1 MYRQLR
7 NQGGIMGITPREHY
21 GIGSFF
27 QKAKDKVVGGVKK
40 VGDVIGD
47 VVGKVDLADI
57 GSIAALASGNPQ
69 LAASFQTMGG
79 GTGNK
84 YLDAGLQA
92 YSMTGGFGQNQPGG
106 AFGMPQGGKGGI
118 GDLSQYLRMA
128 TVDTGDIGIGE
139 GDSVFRDPTKKKEG
153 FDWTRVL
160 EGLGSVGSR
169 IIEGLVG
176 KDLEKAGAT
185 AAGATGA
192 YLTYQDQKRINEMM
206 QKAYEQFKAGEAK
219 KYQQYRTGEGLPTLA
234 VTGRNRTKEDVV
246 ARPGAMGGGVMDLNI
261 RTNPQGVQEIDYR
274 QKGGFV
280 PPIGI
285 KEKADDIPAML
296 SNNEFVFTA
305 DAVRGAGNG
314 DVQEG
319 ARKMYQMMKQYEG
332 QA

>member
-7 NQGGIMGITPREHY
+7 NQGGIMGITSRENY
-21 GIGSFF
+21 GIGSFL

-40 VGDVIGD
+40 VGDVLGD
-47 VVGKVDLADI
+47 VAGKVDLADI

-84 YLDAGLQA
+84 YLDAGLQL
-92 YSMTGGFGQNQPGG
+92 YSGFNQGYNSPQSGG
-106 AFGMPQGGKGGI
+106 AFGIPQGGI
-118 GDLSQYLRMA
+118 NDLSQYITMYGP
-128 TVDTGDIGIGE
+128 DEGFGDQRRSNAGKYGT
-139 GDSVFRDPTKKKEG
+139 PKEG

-206 QKAYEQFKAGEAK
+206 QKAYEEFKAGEAK
-219 KYQQYRTGEGLPTLA
+219 KYEQYRTGEGLPALA
-234 VTGRNRTKEDVV
+234 VTGRDRTKEDVV
-246 ARPGAMGGGVMDLNI
+246 ARPGAMGGGVMDLDI

>member
-1 MYRQLR
+1 MISRGQMYRQLR

-84 YLDAGLQA
+84 YLDAGLQL
-92 YSMTGGFGQNQPGG
+92 YSGFNQPQQPGG
-106 AFGMPQGGKGGI
+106 AFGLPQGGI
-118 GDLSQYLRMA
+118 NDLSQYLTMYGP
-128 TVDTGDIGIGE
+128 DE
-139 GDSVFRDPTKKKEG
+139 GFGNQRRSNAGKYGTPKEG

-234 VTGRNRTKEDVV
+234 VTGRDRTKKDVV
-246 ARPGAMGGGVMDLNI
+246 ARPGAMGGGVMDLDI

>member
-7 NQGGIMGITPREHY
+7 NQGGTMGVTPREHY

-40 VGDVIGD
+40 VGDAIGD

-84 YLDAGLQA
+84 YLDAGLQL
-92 YSMTGGFGQNQPGG
+92 YSGFNQPQQPGG
-106 AFGMPQGGKGGI
+106 AFGMPKGGF
-118 GDLSQYLRMA
+118 GDLSQYLTMYGP
-128 TVDTGDIGIGE
+128 DEGFGDQSRSNAGKYGT
-139 GDSVFRDPTKKKEG
+139 PKEG
-153 FDWTRVL
+153 FDWTSVL
-160 EGLGSVGSR
+160 EGLGTAGTK

-192 YLTYQDQKRINEMM
+192 YLTYEDQKRINEQM
-206 QKAYEQFKAGEAK
+206 QKAYEQFKAREAE

-234 VTGRNRTKEDVV
+234 VTGRDRTKEDVV
-246 ARPGAMGGGVMDLNI
+246 ARPGVMGGGVMDLDI

>member
-69 LAASFQTMGG
+69 LAASLQTMSG

-84 YLDAGLQA
+84 YLDTGLQL
-92 YSMTGGFGQNQPGG
+92 YSGFNQPQSGGGFG
-106 AFGMPQGGKGGI
+106 MPKGGI
-118 GDLSQYLRMA
+118 QDLSQYLMFNQPTRQ
-128 TVDTGDIGIGE
+128 GDYDIYGEKVEERGIGGE
-139 GDSVFRDPTKKKEG
+139 TN
-153 FDWTRVL
+153 WTSIL
-160 EGLGSVGSR
+160 EGLKGVGTQ
-169 IIEGLVG
+169 IMENILNKPIE
-176 KDLEKAGAT
+176 T
-185 AAGATGA
+185 AAGGTAA
-192 YLTYQDQKRINEMM
+192 YLSYQDQKRINEQM
-206 QKAYEQFKAGEAK
+206 QKAYEQFKAAEAK
-219 KYQQYRTGEGLPTLA
+219 KYQQYRTGEGLPTLT
-234 VTGRNRTKEDVV
+234 VTGRDRTKEDVV
-246 ARPGAMGGGVMDLNI
+246 ARPGAMGGGVMDLDI

-314 DVQEG
+314 DVKEG
-319 ARKMYQMMKQYEG
+319 ARKMYAMMKEYEG
-332 QA
+332 NA

>member
-7 NQGGIMGITPREHY
+7 NQGGIMDVMPRQQYGFGDVVKKIT
-21 GIGSFF
+21 
-27 QKAKDKVVGGVKK
+27 GGVKK
-40 VGDVIGD
+40 AAGAVGDFLGSAVN
-47 VVGKVDLADI
+47 KVDLADI

-84 YLDAGLQA
+84 YLDAGLQL
-92 YSMTGGFGQNQPGG
+92 YSGLNQTQQPGG
-106 AFGMPQGGKGGI
+106 AFGIPKGGI
-118 GDLSQYLRMA
+118 QDLSQYLMFNQP
-128 TVDTGDIGIGE
+128 TKQGDYDIYGEKVEERGIG
-139 GDSVFRDPTKKKEG
+139 GGTN
-153 FDWTRVL
+153 WTDIL
-160 EGLGSVGSR
+160 QGIGSVGSQ
-169 IIEGLVG
+169 IIESILNKPV
-176 KDLEKAGAT
+176 ET
-185 AAGATGA
+185 AAGGTAA
-192 YLTYQDQKRINEMM
+192 YLTYQDQKRINEQM

-219 KYQQYRTGEGLPTLA
+219 KYEQYRTGEGLPTLT
-234 VTGRNRTKEDVV
+234 VTGRDRTKEDVV
-246 ARPGAMGGGVMDLNI
+246 ARPGVMGGGVMDLDI

>member
-1 MYRQLR
+1 MISRGQMYRQLR

-40 VGDVIGD
+40 VGDAIGD
-47 VVGKVDLADI
+47 VVSKVDLADVA
-57 GSIAALASGNPQ
+57 SIAALASGNPQ

-84 YLDAGLQA
+84 YLDAGLQL
-92 YSMTGGFGQNQPGG
+92 YSGFNQGYNSPQSGG
-106 AFGMPQGGKGGI
+106 AFGMPKGGL
-118 GDLSQYLRMA
+118 GDLSQYLTMYGP
-128 TVDTGDIGIGE
+128 DEGFGDQSRSNAGKYGT
-139 GDSVFRDPTKKKEG
+139 PKEG
-153 FDWTRVL
+153 FDWTSVL
-160 EGLGSVGSR
+160 EGLGNIGSKVM
-169 IIEGLVG
+169 ESLLDKPV
-176 KDLEKAGAT
+176 ET

-192 YLTYQDQKRINEMM
+192 YLTYEDQKRINDMM
-206 QKAYEQFKAGEAK
+206 QKAYEQFKAREAE

-234 VTGRNRTKEDVV
+234 VTGRDRTKEDVV
-246 ARPGAMGGGVMDLNI
+246 ARPGVMGGGVMDLDI

-305 DAVRGAGNG
+305 DAVRAAGGGSVNKGA
-314 DVQEG
+314 Q
-319 ARKMYQMMKQYEG
+319 KMYALMKQLEG
-332 QA
+332 KMA

>member
-7 NQGGIMGITPREHY
+7 NQGGIMGITSRENY
-21 GIGSFF
+21 GIGSFL

-40 VGDVIGD
+40 VGDVLGN
-47 VVGKVDLADI
+47 VSGKVDLADI

-69 LAASFQTMGG
+69 LAASLQTMSG

-84 YLDAGLQA
+84 YLDAGLQL
-92 YSMTGGFGQNQPGG
+92 YSGFNQPQQPGG
-106 AFGMPQGGKGGI
+106 AFGMPQDGL

-160 EGLGSVGSR
+160 EGLGNVGTR
-169 IIEGLVG
+169 VIESLLDKPV
-176 KDLEKAGAT
+176 ET

-206 QKAYEQFKAGEAK
+206 QKAYEQFKVGEAK

-234 VTGRNRTKEDVV
+234 VTGRDRTKEDVV
-246 ARPGAMGGGVMDLNI
+246 VRPGAMGGGVMDLNI

-296 SNNEFVFTA
+296 SNNEFVFNAKSVKNA
-305 DAVRGAGNG
+305 DPSGNQ
-314 DVQEG
+314 DPEEG
-319 ARKMYQMMKQYEG
+319 AKVMYTLMKRLESG
-332 QA
+332 GMV

>member
-7 NQGGIMGITPREHY
+7 NQGGIMDVMPRQQYGFGDVVKKIT
-21 GIGSFF
+21 
-27 QKAKDKVVGGVKK
+27 GGVKK
-40 VGDVIGD
+40 AAGAVGDFLGSAVN
-47 VVGKVDLADI
+47 KVDLADI

-84 YLDAGLQA
+84 YLDAGLQL
-92 YSMTGGFGQNQPGG
+92 YSGFNQGYNSPQPGG
-106 AFGMPQGGKGGI
+106 AFGMPQGGI
-118 GDLSQYLRMA
+118 GDLNQYLKLGQLYDPSGYEFEKQPDYEKR
-128 TVDTGDIGIGE
+128 GIG
-139 GDSVFRDPTKKKEG
+139 GGTNWTDILTSIGNVG
-153 FDWTRVL
+153 TRV
-160 EGLGSVGSR
+160 
-169 IIEGLVG
+169 IEGILG

-185 AAGATGA
+185 AAGGTAA
-192 YLTYQDQKRINEMM
+192 YLTYQDQKRINEQM

-219 KYQQYRTGEGLPTLA
+219 KYEQYRTGEGLPTLT
-234 VTGRNRTKEDVV
+234 VTGRDRTKEDVV
-246 ARPGAMGGGVMDLNI
+246 ARPGVMGGGVMDLDI

-319 ARKMYQMMKQYEG
+319 ARKMYAMMKEYEG
-332 QA
+332 NA

>member
-7 NQGGIMGITPREHY
+7 NQGGTIGVTPREHY
-21 GIGSFF
+21 GIGSFL

-47 VVGKVDLADI
+47 VAGKVDLADI

-69 LAASFQTMGG
+69 LAASLQTMGG

-84 YLDAGLQA
+84 YLDAGLQL
-92 YSMTGGFGQNQPGG
+92 YSGFNQPQQPGG
-106 AFGMPQGGKGGI
+106 AFGMPKGGI
-118 GDLSQYLRMA
+118 GDLSQYLRMG

-160 EGLGSVGSR
+160 EGLGSAGSK

-192 YLTYQDQKRINEMM
+192 YLTYEDQKRINEMM

-219 KYQQYRTGEGLPTLA
+219 KYQQYRTGEGLPTLQ
-234 VTGRNRTKEDVV
+234 VTGRDRTKEDVV
-246 ARPGAMGGGVMDLNI
+246 VRPGAMGGGVMDLDI
-261 RTNPQGVQEIDYR
+261 RTNPRGVQEIDYR

-314 DVQEG
+314 DVKEG
-319 ARKMYQMMKQYEG
+319 ARKMYAMMKQYEG

>member
-7 NQGGIMGITPREHY
+7 NQGGIMDVTPREHY

-47 VVGKVDLADI
+47 VVGKVDLKDI

-92 YSMTGGFGQNQPGG
+92 YSMTGGFGQNQTGG

-118 GDLSQYLRMA
+118 GDLNQYLKLGQLYDPSGYEFEKQPDYEKR
-128 TVDTGDIGIGE
+128 GIG
-139 GDSVFRDPTKKKEG
+139 GGTNWTDILTSIGNVG
-153 FDWTRVL
+153 TRV
-160 EGLGSVGSR
+160 
-169 IIEGLVG
+169 IEGILG

-185 AAGATGA
+185 AAGGTAA
-192 YLTYQDQKRINEMM
+192 YLTYQDQKRINEQM

-219 KYQQYRTGEGLPTLA
+219 KYEQYRTGEGLPTLT
-234 VTGRNRTKEDVV
+234 VTGRDRTKEDVV
-246 ARPGAMGGGVMDLNI
+246 ARPGVMGGGVMDLDI

>member
-1 MYRQLR
+1 MISRGQMYRQLR
-7 NQGGIMGITPREHY
+7 NQGGIMGITSRENY
-21 GIGSFF
+21 GIGSFL
-27 QKAKDKVVGGVKK
+27 QKAKDKVVGGIKK
-40 VGDVIGD
+40 ITD
-47 VVGKVDLADI
+47 KVDLADI
-57 GSIAALASGNPQ
+57 GSIAALATGNPQ
-69 LAASFQTMGG
+69 LAASLQTMSG

-84 YLDAGLQA
+84 YLDTGLQL
-92 YSMTGGFGQNQPGG
+92 YSGFNQSQQPGG
-106 AFGMPQGGKGGI
+106 AFGMPQGGI
-118 GDLSQYLRMA
+118 NDLSQYLKL
-128 TVDTGDIGIGE
+128 GQLY
-139 GDSVFRDPTKKKEG
+139 DPSGYEFEKQPKYGTKEKEG
-153 FDWTRVL
+153 INWT
-160 EGLGSVGSR
+160 EILGRIGNAGTK

-176 KDLEKAGAT
+176 KDLEKVGAT

-192 YLTYQDQKRINEMM
+192 YLTYEDQKRINEMM
-206 QKAYEQFKAGEAK
+206 QKAYDQFKAREAQ

-234 VTGRNRTKEDVV
+234 VTGRDRTKEDVV
-246 ARPGAMGGGVMDLNI
+246 VRPGAMGGGVMDLDI

>member
-1 MYRQLR
+1 
-7 NQGGIMGITPREHY
+7 MGVTPREHY

-40 VGDVIGD
+40 VGDAIGD

-69 LAASFQTMGG
+69 LAASLQTMSG

-84 YLDAGLQA
+84 YLDTGLQL
-92 YSMTGGFGQNQPGG
+92 YSGFNQAQQPGGGFG
-106 AFGMPQGGKGGI
+106 MPKGGI
-118 GDLSQYLRMA
+118 QDLSQYLMFNQPTRQ
-128 TVDTGDIGIGE
+128 GDYDIYGEKVEERGIG
-139 GDSVFRDPTKKKEG
+139 GGTNWTDILSRIGSAGTK
-153 FDWTRVL
+153 
-160 EGLGSVGSR
+160 
-169 IIEGLVG
+169 IIEGILG

-185 AAGATGA
+185 AAGGTAA
-192 YLTYQDQKRINEMM
+192 YLSYQDQKRINEQM

-219 KYQQYRTGEGLPTLA
+219 KYEQYRTGEGLPTLP
-234 VTGRNRTKEDVV
+234 VTGRDRTKEDVV
-246 ARPGAMGGGVMDLNI
+246 ARPGVMGGGVMDLDI

>member
-7 NQGGIMGITPREHY
+7 NQGGTMGVTPREHY

-40 VGDVIGD
+40 VGDAIGD

-84 YLDAGLQA
+84 YLDAGLQL
-92 YSMTGGFGQNQPGG
+92 YSGFNQGYNSPQSGG
-106 AFGMPQGGKGGI
+106 AFGMPKGGI
-118 GDLSQYLRMA
+118 GDLSQYLSMYGP
-128 TVDTGDIGIGE
+128 D
-139 GDSVFRDPTKKKEG
+139 EG
-153 FDWTRVL
+153 FGDQRR
-160 EGLGSVGSR
+160 SN
-169 IIEGLVG
+169 VG
-176 KDLEKAGAT
+176 KYGKTEGTNWTDILTSIGNVGTKVIESLLDKPIET
-185 AAGATGA
+185 AAGGTAA
-192 YLTYQDQKRINEMM
+192 YLSYQDQKRINEQM
-206 QKAYEQFKAGEAK
+206 QKAYEQFKAREAE

-234 VTGRNRTKEDVV
+234 VTGRDRTKEDVV
-246 ARPGAMGGGVMDLNI
+246 ARPGVMGGGVMDLDI

>member
-7 NQGGIMGITPREHY
+7 RGGGITNAVPRQGY
-21 GIGSFF
+21 FLGDIVDAAKSAVGKVGDFLGS
-27 QKAKDKVVGGVKK
+27 AAGK
-40 VGDVIGD
+40 VGDVIG
-47 VVGKVDLADI
+47 KVDLKDI

-69 LAASFQTMGG
+69 LAASLQTMGG
-79 GTGNK
+79 GTGNR
-84 YLDAGLQA
+84 YLDTGLQL
-92 YSMTGGFGQNQPGG
+92 YSGFNQPQSGG
-106 AFGMPQGGKGGI
+106 AFGMPQGGLT
-118 GDLSQYLRMA
+118 DLSQYLTMYGP
-128 TVDTGDIGIGE
+128 DE
-139 GDSVFRDPTKKKEG
+139 GFGNQRRSNAGKYGTSKEG

-160 EGLGSVGSR
+160 EGLGSFGTRV
-169 IIEGLVG
+169 IEGILG

-185 AAGATGA
+185 AAGGIAA
-192 YLTYQDQKRINEMM
+192 YLSYQDQKRINEQM
-206 QKAYEQFKAGEAK
+206 QKAYEQFKAAEAK
-219 KYQQYRTGEGLPTLA
+219 KYQQYRTGEGLPSLT
-234 VTGRNRTKEDVV
+234 VTGRDRTKEDVV
-246 ARPGAMGGGVMDLNI
+246 ARPGVMGGGVMDLDI

-319 ARKMYQMMKQYEG
+319 ARKMYAMMKEYEG
-332 QA
+332 NA